1 MGMRA
6 NIGLII
12 LTTIMIIGLSFGE
25 QIYSEGIPREEFKTT
40 INENLTWPGLNY
52 TRGNDT
58 YMSNMIYTFADAS
71 GIILFDMCRWSAEYG
86 YDNAEKIN
94 MVVIINLFKWF
105 LIIMIIAYLAMPTL
119 YIFAFLYAIYTW
131 AKHRITTF
139 K

>member
-1 MGMRA
+1 MGVRA

-12 LTTIMIIGLSFGE
+12 LTAIMIVGLSFGE
-25 QIYSEGIPREEFKTT
+25 HTYNEGTPREEFKAK

-52 TRGNDT
+52 TSGNDT
-58 YMSNMIYTFADAS
+58 YMLNMVNAFADAS
-71 GIILFDMCRWSAEYG
+71 GIILFNMGRWSAAYG

-105 LIIMIIAYLAMPTL
+105 LIAIIITYLAMPTL